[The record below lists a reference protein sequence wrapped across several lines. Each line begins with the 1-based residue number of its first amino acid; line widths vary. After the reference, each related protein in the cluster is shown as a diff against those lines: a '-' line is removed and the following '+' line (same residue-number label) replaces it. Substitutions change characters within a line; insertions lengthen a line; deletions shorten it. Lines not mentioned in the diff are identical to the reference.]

1 MSELV
6 QFYWRLALRRLPMLI
21 GLVALFGIV
30 SVAYAI
36 NQPNRFEASARLLV
50 EPPQIPDELAAST
63 VNTGAAEELQIIQER
78 VLSRANLLEIANKF
92 DVFPETRPEL
102 SPDEVLE
109 LMNAATTINTPR
121 ARRDQANFVDISFSA
136 GDPQVA
142 AAVVNEYVT
151 RMLDENIRMRT
162 RRAGNT
168 LDFFEQEVERLSEE
182 LAVQSGRISTFKA
195 ENSTTLPESLNY
207 RLSRESALEERLLSL
222 NRELTSL
229 EEQRERVTA
238 VFQET
243 GSLRT
248 PEADLTPEQRQL
260 RDLESELSSAL
271 ALYSES
277 NPRVTVLRTRIEQLR
292 KVVNGQAAD
301 GTSSSEGPSVYEVTL
316 AEIDA
321 RASSLNGEIA
331 GVENELENLRSM
343 IQKTPQTAIA
353 LESLQRVYQNVQQ
366 QYDGAVSRLARA
378 RTGQQIE
385 LTAQGQRITVVE
397 NATPPEWPTS
407 PNRKLIVA
415 AGGLAGVGAAAGL
428 FALLEILNSSIR
440 RPAELVSRVGI
451 TPIATIP
458 YIRTRR
464 QEVTRRTL
472 QVSVLLLFFIVAP
485 AVIYAVHQYVMPL
498 PELAESAKEF
508 IKSLAV

>member
-92 DVFPETRPEL
+92 DVFPETRAEL
-102 SPDEVLE
+102 SPDEVVAV
-109 LMNAATTINTPR
+109 MNSATTVNTQV
-121 ARRDQANFVDISFSA
+121 RRDQASFVDISFSA
-136 GDPQVA
+136 GDPQIA

-151 RMLDENIRMRT
+151 RMLDENVRMRT

-168 LDFFEQEVERLSEE
+168 LEFFEQEVERLSEE

-207 RLSRESALEERLLSL
+207 RLSREAALEERLLSL

-292 KVVNGQAAD
+292 KVVNGQGDD
-301 GTSSSEGPSVYEVTL
+301 GASSSRGPSVYEVTL

-321 RASSLNGEIA
+321 RASSLNGQIT